1 MVEVSQEDRE
11 KVRTI
16 LRDVAEFVRKKYD
29 LPIPEIRN
37 FLREMLQ
44 VSI

>member
-1 MVEVSQEDRE
+1 MEVSQEDRE

-16 LRDVAEFVRKKYD
+16 LKDVAEWIRKKYD
-29 LPIPEIRN
+29 LPIPEIRS
-37 FLREMLQ
+37 FVKEMVD

>member
-16 LRDVAEFVRKKYD
+16 LRDVAEWIRKKYD
-29 LPIPEIRN
+29 VPIPEIRD

-44 VSI
+44 VSV

>member
-11 KVRTI
+11 KVRTF
-16 LRDVAEFVRKKYD
+16 LRDIAEFIRKKYD
-29 LPIPEIRN
+29 LPIPEIRS
-37 FLREMLQ
+37 FVREMVD